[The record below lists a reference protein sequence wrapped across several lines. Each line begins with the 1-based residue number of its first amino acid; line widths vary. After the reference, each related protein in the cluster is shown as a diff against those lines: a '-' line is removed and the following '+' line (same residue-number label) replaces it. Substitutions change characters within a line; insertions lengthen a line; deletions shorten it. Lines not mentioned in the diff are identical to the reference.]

1 MCKELCLYL
10 LILLQCCSAGPEVR
24 VAGVAIIRTAVC
36 ITPALQRCILE
47 LETNLREAGCFT
59 NTEKCPTWAFSWWK
73 AATSSFTFKTLFMTY
88 DIMLKEL

>member
-1 MCKELCLYL
+1 MCKDLCLYL

-47 LETNLREAGCFT
+47 LETNLRMFHKHRKVPNLG
-59 NTEKCPTWAFSWWK
+59 
-73 AATSSFTFKTLFMTY
+73 L
-88 DIMLKEL
+88 LKVESGYKFFYI